1 MAVQL
6 KPDSPIKAVV
16 SVAQMCRLLNM
27 SRSQFYW
34 HVKRGTFH
42 APQYLA
48 SNKRP
53 YFTAS
58 MVEDNLRVRETGIG
72 VNNEYVIFY
81 ERQAAETK
89 PSERKSKAN
98 HAPLIDGLKALG
110 LSGVTSEQVD
120 SALAVVFPKGAT
132 GQDDAAILRAVF
144 RQLKRSGTG

>member
-1 MAVQL
+1 MAVQM
-6 KPDSPIKAVV
+6 KPETPIKAVV
-16 SVAQMCRLLNM
+16 SVAQMCRLLHM

-58 MVEDNLRVRETGIG
+58 MVEDNLRVRETGVG

-81 ERQAAETK
+81 ERQAVETK
-89 PSERKSKAN
+89 PSERKAKAN
-98 HAPLIDGLKALG
+98 HASLIDGLKALG
-110 LSGVTSEQVD
+110 LAGVTTEQVET
-120 SALAVVFPKGAT
+120 ALAVTFPNGTT
-132 GQDDAAILRAVF
+132 GQDETTVLRAVF
-144 RQLKRSGTG
+144 RQLKRSGAG